1 MSQKKERV
9 IVYID
14 GFNLYFGLLEAGF
27 VNCKWL
33 NLNKLAHNL
42 LQPNQEII
50 EIKYFTSRVSNN
62 PGKQKRQSTYIEA
75 LESVGEILVTGT
87 WNM

>member
-9 IVYID
+9 IVYVD

-33 NLNKLAHNL
+33 DLNKLAHNL
-42 LQPNQEII
+42 L
-50 EIKYFTSRVSNN
+50 
-62 PGKQKRQSTYIEA
+62 
-75 LESVGEILVTGT
+75 
-87 WNM
+87 